1 MAGSDVCIDLQPVEL
16 SLIPINVGECGRPMN
31 FEHLLSRIALA
42 LGIGLL
48 IGLERGWRTREAEA
62 GSRTAGIRTF
72 AISGL
77 LGGIVGA
84 IAQSLN
90 GPGGVAG
97 GIVLAVSF
105 ATYAA
110 VITVFSREENR
121 ADETYSATTAV
132 AGMLTFALGAY
143 ALVGDVLIAAGA
155 AIAAAGLLASRE
167 ALHGWIEEI
176 TWPELRSGLVL
187 LAMTFIALPVV
198 PNHPIGPFGGF
209 NPREVWIIAIV
220 LAGVSFAGYA
230 ATKYFGASRGILIAA
245 AAGGLVSSTAVTI
258 ANARRAIAR
267 EGAPHLLAAGVAI
280 ATAMSFL
287 RVFAIT
293 TVLQPRLLITIGPAL
308 VAAIAAA
315 IGFGTVSAA
324 RRAGAP
330 SQQNMQFHNPFGFL
344 SVIGFAV
351 SLSLIIVVGRVAGE
365 KFGAAGAAA
374 TAIVIGFADVDS
386 VTVSL
391 AHMTPDPL
399 TIATAAYAILAA
411 VASNTLGK
419 VAIGAIIGRG
429 LFAAEIGAMAALCF
443 VAGGLVL
450 SITYVTMPR

>member
-1 MAGSDVCIDLQPVEL
+1 MD
-16 SLIPINVGECGRPMN
+16 
-31 FEHLLSRIALA
+31 FEHLLSRVALA

-48 IGLERGWRTREAEA
+48 IGLERGWRRREAES

-84 IAQSLN
+84 IAQTLS
-90 GPGGVAG
+90 GFAGVAG
-97 GIVLAVSF
+97 GIVLAAGF

-121 ADETYSATTAV
+121 ADKTFSATTAV

-143 ALVGDVLIAAGA
+143 ALVGDVLIASGA
-155 AIAAAGLLASRE
+155 AVAAAGLLASRE
-167 ALHGWIEEI
+167 ALHGWVEKL

-198 PNHPIGPFGGF
+198 PNYPIGPFGGV

-230 ATKYFGASRGILIAA
+230 ATKYFGASRGVLIAA
-245 AAGGLVSSTAVTI
+245 AAGGLASSTAVTI
-258 ANARRAIAR
+258 ANARRAIAG
-267 EGAPHLLAAGVAI
+267 EGPPRLLAAGVAI
-280 ATAMSFL
+280 ATAVSFL
-287 RVFAIT
+287 RVFAIAAA
-293 TVLQPRLLITIGPAL
+293 LQPRLLLTIGPAL
-308 VAAIAAA
+308 IAAA
-315 IGFGTVSAA
+315 AAAVGFGTVSAL

-330 SQQNMQFHNPFGFL
+330 SQQEVQFRNPFGFW
-344 SVIGFAV
+344 SVVGFAV

-365 KFGAAGAAA
+365 KFGTAGAVV
-374 TAIVIGFADVDS
+374 TAIAVGFADVDS
-386 VTVSL
+386 ITVSL

-399 TIATAAYAILAA
+399 TVANAAWAVLSA
-411 VASNTLGK
+411 VASNALSK
-419 VAIGAIIGRG
+419 VAIGAIIARG
-429 LFAAEIGAMAALCF
+429 LFAVEIGAMVALCF
-443 VAGGLVL
+443 VAAGIALA
-450 SITYVTMPR
+450 ITHVIIAR